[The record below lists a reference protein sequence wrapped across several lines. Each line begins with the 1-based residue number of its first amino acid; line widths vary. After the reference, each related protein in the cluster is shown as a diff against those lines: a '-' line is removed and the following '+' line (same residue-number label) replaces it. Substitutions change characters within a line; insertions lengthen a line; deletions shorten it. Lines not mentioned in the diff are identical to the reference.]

1 MTAPS
6 SNYPVPIERVGVIP
20 DRDREASLEERLAQF
35 KIDRESVLRFVKDY
49 LIESEY
55 DEKGNPITG
64 RLGDYYKVYGSEQ
77 RALTKGGASKVKQLF
92 KWHRG
97 AARHVDGQQQKDYC
111 SATIEV
117 PILDRYG
124 HTVGAGIGSCNTA
137 EFRFHS
143 VGNIKKYG
151 GWAEKQKN
159 GPPKITRE
167 PDYRAALH
175 DVVSI
180 ATKRADTQATI
191 VAAALEE
198 VFTGSTD
205 DETRDEKPEEREA
218 AQHPGRPVE
227 PRLPKGRFGK
237 HGGKLLAE
245 VPTADLV
252 QIRDWMAGGAKDG
265 KPGTKHPKAWAPLR
279 DACDAELDLRRADE
293 SPMDPDDDLP
303 F

>member
-1 MTAPS
+1 MSDLDRADSPAS
-6 SNYPVPIERVGVIP
+6 QYPVPVERVAATIAP
-20 DRDREASLEERLAQF
+20 EATLADRLAQF
-35 KIDRESVLRFVKDY
+35 KIDRDAVLTFVKEY
-49 LIESEY
+49 LVEAEY
-55 DEKGNPITG
+55 DDKGNPIAG
-64 RLGDYYKVYGSEQ
+64 KLGDYYKVHGSEQ

-92 KWHRG
+92 RWHRG
-97 AARHVDGQQQKDYC
+97 AARHVDGRQDKDYC

-137 EFRFHS
+137 EYRFRS

-151 GWAEKQKN
+151 GWAEKGKG
-159 GPPKITRE
+159 GPPKVTKE

-175 DVVSI
+175 DIISI

-198 VFTGSTD
+198 VFTGTTD
-205 DETRDEKPEEREA
+205 DEGRDEKPEEREPA
-218 AQHPGRPVE
+218 EHPGRPVE
-227 PRLPKGRFGK
+227 PRLPKGKFGK

-245 VPTADLV
+245 VPTADLGL
-252 QIRDWMAGGAKDG
+252 ILEWATKRAKS
-265 KPGTKHPKAWAPLR
+265 PKVWAPLAR
-279 DACDAELDLRRADE
+279 AVERELEVRRHDE
-293 SPMDPDDDLP
+293 EPVDPDDDLP